1 MFKLIQEQIFD
12 KKYLR
17 TDDICS
23 MDQNSNDNPEE
34 SAAEVET
41 QVKELISGDFLK
53 KTRQDKNMSLS
64 EISKATRIG
73 MNYLLA
79 IEEENLSVFP
89 ARVYLKG
96 FLRQYAKYLG
106 LDPEKT
112 ALGYLTHKSFKR
124 T

>member
-1 MFKLIQEQIFD
+1 
-12 KKYLR
+12 
-17 TDDICS
+17 